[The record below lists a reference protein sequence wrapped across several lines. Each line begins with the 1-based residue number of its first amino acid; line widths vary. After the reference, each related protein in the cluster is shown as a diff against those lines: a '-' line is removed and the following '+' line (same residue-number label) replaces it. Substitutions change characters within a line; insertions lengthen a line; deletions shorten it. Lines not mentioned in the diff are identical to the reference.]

1 MLSPFF
7 FLNVEWNG
15 MEFERIHVYLIL
27 LSRVGGGRGRH
38 ICFFKRSAV
47 CAPGGPKEM
56 DDGMATRKE

>member
-1 MLSPFF
+1 
-7 FLNVEWNG
+7 